1 MRRGTELVG
10 VHQEAEALAGL
21 LLGEAE
27 GVEHAVLQGGI
38 IDTHRAAAHLNT
50 VQHDVVGHGM
60 AGTRVALD
68 LVEVLGLGQG
78 ERVVHGHPA
87 ALLLTVLKQREVHDP
102 QEVELVG
109 VDQAVLAGDVQTD
122 LTQRGAGLDPVGVA
136 DQQQHV
142 AGLGVQRGVQG
153 GLLGVCQ
160 ELFKAGGR
168 AVGGQ
173 AAVGQTLGAVGLG
186 DLAELVD
193 VLAGKLVGQT
203 LGVDGADRA
212 AGLQHSGEGLELGA
226 PEHLG
231 HVLNLKAK
239 AGVGL
244 VGAETAHGL
253 VPRHAVERGL
263 DVDVQHFLPQALD
276 EALVQGHDVVLGD
289 KAHLLVHLGELG
301 LAVCAQILVAVAV
314 GQLEV
319 AVKAGQHQNLL
330 VELRALGQRVEVAR
344 LHTAGNE
351 IIARALGRG
360 LDEGGRLDL
369 GEMVLAEIVADD
381 LHDLAAQHDGL
392 MHGRT
397 AQVQIAVAQAQVV
410 VDVDLVAQ
418 LKRRGLGLAQDAQL
432 ADVELYV
439 AGCDLIGLGG
449 ALTQLAA
456 ADNNVLAFQALGL
469 GENVLRR
476 ILIEHQLQNA
486 GGIAQVGKDD
496 AALVAG
502 AGDGAADGHFLTGHG
517 KRDFA
522 AIVCAAQTAQSFHIS
537 CPLYGFIFY

>member
-1 MRRGTELVG
+1 M
-10 VHQEAEALAGL
+10 
-21 LLGEAE
+21 
-27 GVEHAVLQGGI
+27 
-38 IDTHRAAAHLNT
+38 
-50 VQHDVVGHGM
+50 
-60 AGTRVALD
+60 
-68 LVEVLGLGQG
+68 
-78 ERVVHGHPA
+78 
-87 ALLLTVLKQREVHDP
+87 
-102 QEVELVG
+102 
-109 VDQAVLAGDVQTD
+109 
-122 LTQRGAGLDPVGVA
+122 
-136 DQQQHV
+136 
-142 AGLGVQRGVQG
+142 
-153 GLLGVCQ
+153 
-160 ELFKAGGR
+160 
-168 AVGGQ
+168 
-173 AAVGQTLGAVGLG
+173 
-186 DLAELVD
+186 
-193 VLAGKLVGQT
+193 
-203 LGVDGADRA
+203 
-212 AGLQHSGEGLELGA
+212 
-226 PEHLG
+226 
-231 HVLNLKAK
+231 
-239 AGVGL
+239 
-244 VGAETAHGL
+244 
-253 VPRHAVERGL
+253 
-263 DVDVQHFLPQALD
+263 
-276 EALVQGHDVVLGD
+276 
-289 KAHLLVHLGELG
+289 
-301 LAVCAQILVAVAV
+301 
-314 GQLEV
+314 
-319 AVKAGQHQNLL
+319 
-330 VELRALGQRVEVAR
+330 AR

-439 AGCDLIGLGG
+439 AGCDLIGLGC